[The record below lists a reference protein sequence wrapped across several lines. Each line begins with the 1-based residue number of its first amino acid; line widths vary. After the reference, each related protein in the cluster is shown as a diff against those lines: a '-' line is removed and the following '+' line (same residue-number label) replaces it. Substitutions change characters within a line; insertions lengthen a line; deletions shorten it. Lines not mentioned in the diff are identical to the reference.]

1 MEYVIYKFP
10 ESDLTVKSN
19 SVNVLCIKMLISL
32 TKSTYFS
39 KIQTFLGDFF
49 FKLVIFQ
56 EFGPN

>member
-1 MEYVIYKFP
+1 
-10 ESDLTVKSN
+10 
-19 SVNVLCIKMLISL
+19 MLISL

-39 KIQTFLGDFF
+39 KIQTFLGVFF